1 MEKLDEEPHGVPRR
15 AKENREFYRTT
26 ITSSFLVFYL
36 LKRQWYAFFKGLFK
50 LCHTAVMQKIMPSS
64 L

>member
-26 ITSSFLVFYL
+26 ITSSFLVFHL

-50 LCHTAVMQKIMPSS
+50 LCYTAVMQKIMPSS

>member
-36 LKRQWYAFFKGLFK
+36 KRQWYAFFKGLFK
-50 LCHTAVMQKIMPSS
+50 LCYTAVMQKIMPSS
-64 L
+64 I

>member
-36 LKRQWYAFFKGLFK
+36 LKRQWYTFFKGLFK
-50 LCHTAVMQKIMPSS
+50 LCYTAVMQKIMPSS

>member
-36 LKRQWYAFFKGLFK
+36 LKRQWYAFFKGLLSFVIP
-50 LCHTAVMQKIMPSS
+50 L
-64 L
+64 